1 MTSNKPRDLS
11 KQKIAQIMVTNAQE
25 AILIATDEGTT
36 RERGHALWRARRL
49 FEEVSKLGALPS
61 LGQAQTA

>member
-1 MTSNKPRDLS
+1 
-11 KQKIAQIMVTNAQE
+11 MVTNAQE